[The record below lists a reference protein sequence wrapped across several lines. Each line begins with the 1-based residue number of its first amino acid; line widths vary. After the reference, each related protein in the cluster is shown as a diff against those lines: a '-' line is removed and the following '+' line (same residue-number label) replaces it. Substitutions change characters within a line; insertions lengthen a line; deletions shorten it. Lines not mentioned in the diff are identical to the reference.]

1 MTDLLAPRRAR
12 AVEAPPAVVEERGG
26 SPPNQAETG
35 PPSRLLWVL
44 PLALVLLVQL
54 LLSIRQ
60 HNTAFQDEALYLY
73 VGHIDLLTWL
83 HGATFHDFS
92 LSWYAGWFSG
102 DPYLYPPLAA
112 IASALGG
119 LEAARDL
126 SLAFMLGSTVCVFG
140 CGRRLFGVLPGLF
153 GAALFGFSAPTLFLG
168 NFATFDA
175 PTIFLLSFAA
185 WIHCVAADSDSHAM
199 WGLTV
204 AAGLIA
210 GAGGL
215 TKYVGILFFP
225 TLAVLSVMSTVS
237 RSGWVRACVRGA
249 VFALSA
255 AGALLTS
262 VALQPE
268 IVKGFTA
275 TTATRSVMGA
285 SRASTVVG
293 TGAVLGRSLWYIGGI
308 VVLGLFGCVTLRLR
322 RAPPATQLLGAALFI
337 TSLLVTVGQAWLHTT
352 VSLFKQDGYGLVFV
366 AIIAG
371 EGLAQLVRWWKGR
384 AVVPV
389 LGVIALLLSFA
400 GNTFQTDM
408 RWPNETNIINYM
420 GTKVQPG
427 KQVYL
432 ADLDQIF
439 EYYLQD
445 RTAVSQWVST
455 DNFTYYDPTLHRSL
469 TGLGAYRSA
478 IDNSYFSLI
487 VLGSKGPN
495 EALDRELDR
504 AIHLSGHYK
513 LVTEMLGNTG
523 STEKWTVFQAVIP
536 ANRT

>member
-12 AVEAPPAVVEERGG
+12 AFEVSPAAVEEPRV
-26 SPPNQAETG
+26 SLPDIAEAG
-35 PPSRLLWVL
+35 PQSRLLWVL
-44 PLALVLLVQL
+44 PLALVLVVQL
-54 LLSIRQ
+54 LLSVRQ

-73 VGHIDLLTWL
+73 VGHLDLLTWL

-112 IASALGG
+112 IASSLGG

-140 CGRRLFGVLPGLF
+140 CGRRLFGILPGLL

-175 PTIFLLSFAA
+175 PTIFLLSLAA
-185 WIHCVAADSDSHAM
+185 WITCVAADVDTYAM
-199 WGLTV
+199 WGLTI

-210 GAGGL
+210 GLGGL

-225 TLAVLSVMSTVS
+225 TLAVLTVMSTVS
-237 RSGWVRACVRGA
+237 RSGWRRALVRGA
-249 VFALSA
+249 VFVTTA
-255 AGALLTS
+255 ASALLMS
-262 VALQPE
+262 VALEPN

-285 SRASTVVG
+285 ARATTVVG
-293 TGAVLGRSLWYIGGI
+293 VDTVVGRSLWYIGGV
-308 VVLGLFGCVTLRLR
+308 VVLGLLGCVTLRLR
-322 RAPPATQLLGAALFI
+322 RAPISTQLLGVALFG
-337 TSLLVTVGQAWLHTT
+337 TGLLVTVGQAWLHTT

-366 AIIAG
+366 AVVAG
-371 EGLAQLVRWWKGR
+371 EGLAQLVRWWRGR

-389 LGVIALLLSFA
+389 LGVVALLLSFA

-408 RWPNETNIINYM
+408 GWPNETSIINYA
-420 GTKVQPG
+420 GTMVHPG

-445 RTAVSQWVST
+445 HTSVSQWVST
-455 DNFTYYDPTLHRSL
+455 DNFTYYDPNLHRSL
-469 TGLGAYRSA
+469 TGLDAYRGA
-478 IDNSYFSLI
+478 IGNSYFSLI

-495 EALDRELDR
+495 PALDRDLVH
-504 AIHLSGHYK
+504 AIHESGHYK
-513 LVTEMLGNTG
+513 LVTEMLGNPG
-523 STEKWTVFQAVIP
+523 STERWTVFQVVP
-536 ANRT
+536 PSTGT